1 MIEALPVEKI
11 EISKE
16 EVSYWRREVEA
27 SRKFRK
33 QQFIDRIQY
42 KKLIEYYEGKQV
54 TSKMVSEELAT
65 IINEFYP
72 AFRSILDNIYVQN
85 PTMQVEARSP
95 QADGGLQ
102 PLDEFILRH
111 GPIPH
116 VPLTAVLKSA
126 LQYAVDT
133 HDLKTA
139 SQLAA
144 FDLMFAG
151 VAFIEVNHEI
161 QKSYEPKDEQPSL
174 ISDVKESVMGGI
186 ESMVEKVSGFFN
198 KDSESKQEVS
208 DRIASEQKKAEE
220 VKLDRTYISWWNPL
234 EILLDYRAKYFKQ
247 SRFIGKE
254 KEFTISEF
262 KDSYP
267 EFKDKIPTSSITKTI
282 DYADHADRDNR
293 DLITVTEV
301 QILKHDGLYI
311 LHIADGISDDLCY
324 YKHPVT
330 TNDFTVKYGCIDKY
344 GKLYP
349 ISRARLAKKPQDELN
364 HYATIETEHADR
376 SQKKIGVFMDGLT
389 DSGKNAVT
397 SSDPYAIVGKKV
409 PTAVFEPMPVGGI
422 APEVQDM
429 QAKMGENIN
438 KITGSNELQKSG
450 KSDSQFATQDAI
462 KNQAFQTQVSSV
474 EDALGDLLGEV
485 VNTLSDIILQLW
497 DGEYFFKITGMPG
510 AEMWYRPEMGKLTD
524 ILIGDY
530 LVKIDITSA
539 QKKNPLT
546 ERSELREVSEFLFS
560 VPVQQILMQNGKRV
574 SIAFVEQMLN
584 AYKISPQTA
593 LEDVQQAPM
602 PMGAPIGGPQQMG
615 PPVPPNAPGM
625 V

>member
-85 PTMQVEARSP
+85 PTMQVEARNP
-95 QADGGLQ
+95 QAEGGLQ

-126 LQYAVDT
+126 LQYAIDT

-311 LHIADGISDDLCY
+311 LHIADGISDALCY

-397 SSDPYAIVGKKV
+397 SSDPYAIVAKKV

-602 PMGAPIGGPQQMG
+602 PMSVPIGGPQQMG